1 MPVQG
6 GSIVLRLHAA
16 AKFGDTAQVIRLLDE
31 AAQAGRLPLA
41 AVLGAV
47 DASEQTPLHWAA
59 ERGHAEVCTLLLQ
72 RGGGAQL
79 EAANAWGGRPLH
91 CSALAGHEAVCA
103 LLVARGAD
111 RTAMA
116 TGAGWQGMTAAS
128 IAMEQRHVMGRGVLH
143 CFPAVTTAE
152 WWGLRAGRHDDDPAV
167 CEELAEH
174 VAELAAEQTWRAEL
188 EANFRRPREQ
198 EERDI
203 QRAVEASLMPASKHS
218 MQADEDLAAHNLSIY
233 GNPFGP
239 REVDPLE
246 MQVSNGQSATVLSL
260 TGCCRVCQPG
270 GALRAAAT
278 ERDFPH
284 RTRVPIS
291 PPVPHSSCACTD
303 AGCGAAGVAMART
316 KQKQRAMAELERTR
330 AAEHGRESLFS
341 EPVGWDEEEEE
352 EEEEEGRA
360 DADELVSPPTTSSS
374 DEEER
379 SEEGECECEWAL
391 AEDGST
397 LRTRAIYMSV
407 SYCFTRRA
415 EASADWIHSVG
426 AYSQARASR
435 R

>member
-1 MPVQG
+1 MQDTVAARTARGP
-6 GSIVLRLHAA
+6 RTPLHAA
-16 AKFGDTAQVIRLLDE
+16 AISGDAAEVIRLLDE

-47 DASEQTPLHWAA
+47 DACEQTPLHWAA
-59 ERGHAEVCTLLLQ
+59 KRGHAEVCTLLLQ

-79 EAANAWGGRPLH
+79 EAANSWGGRPLH
-91 CSALAGHEAVCA
+91 CSALAGHEAVCV

-128 IAMEQRHVMGRGVLH
+128 IAIEQRHVLGRDVLHVLH
-143 CFPAVTTAE
+143 CFPAIATAE

-174 VAELAAEQTWRAEL
+174 VAELAAEQTWRAER
-188 EANFRRPREQ
+188 EANFRRSQPSSSTEVPGSRKQ

-246 MQVSNGQSATVLSL
+246 MQVSNGQSATVLAL

-278 ERDFPH
+278 ECDF
-284 RTRVPIS
+284 

-303 AGCGAAGVAMART
+303 AVCGAAGVAMARIQ
-316 KQKQRAMAELERTR
+316 QKQRAMAELERTR

-341 EPVGWDEEEEE
+341 EPVGWDDDDEEE
-352 EEEEEGRA
+352 EEEEEGCVN
-360 DADELVSPPTTSSS
+360 ADELVSPPTTSS
-374 DEEER
+374 DEEEQ
-379 SEEGECECEWAL
+379 SDEGECERAL
-391 AEDGST
+391 AEDCST
-397 LRTRAIYMSV
+397 LHTRSIW
-407 SYCFTRRA
+407 
-415 EASADWIHSVG
+415 ASLI
-426 AYSQARASR
+426 ASPDVLKR
-435 R
+435 